1 MTLFPAWLDY
11 ILMSVPKLKHL
22 AAAALMVSAAAF
34 FSMAD
39 AAGVPANGRPKGKSS
54 LKVMTFN
61 IRYQGP
67 ADGTNGWPG
76 RKGKVAA
83 TIDFPGVDAAGLQ
96 EALIGQIRD
105 LESLLPG
112 FGWIGA
118 GREDGEEKG
127 EFCPIFYRKSRLK
140 PVGRKIVFWL
150 SEEPGRPGPPGW
162 DGACPRIVTVA
173 EFEDLVTGRRFFF
186 YNTHLDHVGE
196 KARVESAKLI
206 LKDIGERT
214 GSMPVVVTGDFN
226 CDAGSE
232 AYRILTSGMDQGG
245 VALIDS
251 RQAALSAPYGATYS
265 FNAFSLEPA
274 SQDGPIDHILVGNA
288 GPVRRWGIIAE
299 LWDGRFASDHFPV
312 LAEIELDG
320 K

>member
-1 MTLFPAWLDY
+1 
-11 ILMSVPKLKHL
+11 MSVPKLKRL
-22 AAAALMVSAAAF
+22 ATAVLVVSAAAF

-39 AAGVPANGRPKGKSS
+39 AAGAPAEGRSKGKSS
-54 LKVMTFN
+54 LTVMTFN
-61 IRYQGP
+61 IRYQDPNDGP
-67 ADGTNGWPG
+67 NGWSS

-83 TIDFPGVDAAGLQ
+83 TIDFPEVDVAGLQ

-140 PVGRKIVFWL
+140 PVGRKRVFWL
-150 SEEPGRPGPPGW
+150 SEDPGKPGPPGW

-173 EFEDLVTGRRFFF
+173 EFEDLATGRRFFF
-186 YNTHLDHVGE
+186 YNTHLDHIGE

-214 GSMPVVVTGDFN
+214 GGSSVFVTGDFN

-232 AYRILTSGMDQGG
+232 AYRILIAGTGLGR

-251 RQAALSAPYGATYS
+251 RKAALSAPYGATYS
-265 FNAFSLEPA
+265 FNAFSREPT
-274 SQDGPIDHILVGNA
+274 QDGPIDHILIRNA